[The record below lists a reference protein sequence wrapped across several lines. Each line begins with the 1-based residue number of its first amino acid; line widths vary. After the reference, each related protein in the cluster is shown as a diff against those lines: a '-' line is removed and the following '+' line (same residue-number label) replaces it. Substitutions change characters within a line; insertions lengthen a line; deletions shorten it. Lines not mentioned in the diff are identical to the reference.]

1 LRIIGGNFKGR
12 LLHPPKGLPV
22 RPTTDFA
29 KTALFNILNNRIDFE
44 ETRVLDLFAGTG
56 SISLEFMS
64 RGCPKI
70 VAVDKD
76 FGCIRFIKDTI
87 EKLNITGMQAV
98 KADVFGFI
106 KTSNGG
112 FNLIFC
118 DPPYDLDKLP
128 SIPDA
133 IFSSHLLEKDGLLIV
148 EHSARVDFSQHP
160 HFKEC
165 RNYGK
170 VNFSF
175 FA

>member
-1 LRIIGGNFKGR
+1 M
-12 LLHPPKGLPV
+12 HPPKGLPV

-44 ETRVLDLFAGTG
+44 ATKVLDLFAGTG
-56 SISLEFMS
+56 SISFELIS
-64 RGCPKI
+64 RGCPKV

-76 FGCIRFIKDTI
+76 YGCIRFIKETI
-87 EKLNITGMQAV
+87 EKLELEGMQAN
-98 KADVFGFI
+98 KADVFGFV
-106 KTSNGG
+106 KTYSGH
-112 FNLIFC
+112 FDLIFC

-133 IFSSHLLEKDGLLIV
+133 IFDTHLLASDGLLIV
-148 EHSARVDFSQHP
+148 EHSTRVDFSSHARFTEQ
-160 HFKEC
+160 
-165 RNYGK
+165 RSYGK

>member
-1 LRIIGGNFKGR
+1 
-12 LLHPPKGLPV
+12 LHPPKGLPV

-44 ETRVLDLFAGTG
+44 ETKVLDLFAGTG
-56 SISLEFMS
+56 SISFEFIS
-64 RGCPKI
+64 RGCAKV

-76 FGCIRFIKDTI
+76 FGCIRFIKETI
-87 EKLNITGMQAV
+87 EKLDLAGMQAN

-106 KTSNGG
+106 KTYSGN
-112 FNLIFC
+112 FDLIFC

-133 IFSSHLLEKDGLLIV
+133 VFETNLLAPDGLLIV
-148 EHSARVDFSQHP
+148 EHSTRVDFSAHTRFTEQ
-160 HFKEC
+160 
-165 RNYGK
+165 RSYGK